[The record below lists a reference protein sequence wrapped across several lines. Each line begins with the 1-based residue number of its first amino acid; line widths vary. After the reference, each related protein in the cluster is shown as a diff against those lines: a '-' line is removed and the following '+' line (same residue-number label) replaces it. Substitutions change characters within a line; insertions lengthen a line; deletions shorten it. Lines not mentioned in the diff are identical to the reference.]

1 MANTTTDQDE
11 TDQEL
16 REAFQML
23 DIGDKGHIS
32 TKELG
37 RVMSKLGVDLTDEE
51 ISGMIK
57 EADFDGDGFI
67 NYEGKLK
74 TTT

>member
-1 MANTTTDQDE
+1 
-11 TDQEL
+11 
-16 REAFQML
+16 ML

-67 NYEGKLK
+67 NYEGELK

>member
-1 MANTTTDQDE
+1 MANTTTDEDE
-11 TDQEL
+11 AAAEL

-23 DIGDKGHIS
+23 DIGDRGHIS
-32 TKELG
+32 ATELG
-37 RVMSKLGVDLTDEE
+37 RVMSKLGVDLTEEE

-67 NYEGKLK
+67 NYDGEV
-74 TTT
+74 